1 MLIHILNI
9 TLSFFSFASNL
20 LNSKEISE
28 QYKDFVTTL
37 DHIPSTKY
45 LLSQLRDKN
54 TGTYNFRH
62 FSDRIMRLLVET
74 AISLEPMVV
83 EKRISPTGSEYD
95 HYRLQY
101 DPDEYCA
108 VTIIRAGDSMI
119 GEVFDLL
126 PGITIGKILIQRDES
141 TEDKRPILFYHKFPD
156 NIKDKKRIFILD
168 PMLATGGSVNLC
180 ISKLKE
186 NGVNESNITFINL
199 VSCEYGLEKIHDLYP
214 MVRVI
219 TAAIDPELNSHKYI
233 CPGLGDFGDRYF
245 GSRLPQ

>member
-1 MLIHILNI
+1 MVEHLIKESPSKYKTRYLFLFYLH
-9 TLSFFSFASNL
+9 SNVLKSHSL
-20 LNSKEISE
+20 LLFNSLFSKEISE
-28 QYKDFVTTL
+28 QFKEFVTTL

-54 TGTYNFRH
+54 TNTFNFRH

-83 EKRISPTGSEYD
+83 EIRTSPTGSEYD
-95 HYRLQY
+95 HYKLQY
-101 DPDEYCA
+101 DPEEYCA

-186 NGVNESNITFINL
+186 HGVEENNITFINL
-199 VSCEYGLEKIHDLYP
+199 VSCEYGLE
-214 MVRVI
+214 
-219 TAAIDPELNSHKYI
+219 
-233 CPGLGDFGDRYF
+233 
-245 GSRLPQ
+245 